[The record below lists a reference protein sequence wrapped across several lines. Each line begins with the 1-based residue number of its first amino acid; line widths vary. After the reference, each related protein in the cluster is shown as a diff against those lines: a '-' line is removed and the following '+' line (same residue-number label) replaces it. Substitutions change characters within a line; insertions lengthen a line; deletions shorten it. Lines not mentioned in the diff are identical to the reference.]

1 MYLCRYMCMFL
12 YMCVYVCICICM
24 FVYVYLCDILFF
36 FWHHQFHRLSWPP
49 LLLDTS
55 ITRRKIWCP
64 QPSTYPI
71 THRHQKMQNY
81 MKTEEVT
88 LEPRLPL
95 KRIYTPPSI
104 KVLFPLNQCK
114 SSFRKFTTNSIKT
127 YTSQYNKNM
136 KHNLFDHTLTEEE
149 FSVLTKGLS
158 FVPTPTK
165 ITNKKQINAGIS
177 SRNAC

>member
-1 MYLCRYMCMFL
+1 
-12 YMCVYVCICICM
+12 
-24 FVYVYLCDILFF
+24 
-36 FWHHQFHRLSWPP
+36 
-49 LLLDTS
+49 
-55 ITRRKIWCP
+55 
-64 QPSTYPI
+64 
-71 THRHQKMQNY
+71 MQNY

-88 LEPRLPL
+88 LDPIRIYTPHIHI

-136 KHNLFDHTLTEEE
+136 KHNLFNHTFTEEE

-165 ITNKKQINAGIS
+165 TSNKKQINAGIG